1 MSKWGASEI
10 LALLGV
16 VATIV
21 VAVVGP
27 VRRAIGRAWKG
38 ALLRA
43 GRPERRYAAWF
54 VRAWGVYDN
63 PYLDDKED
71 LDLTRTFVSLS
82 FHEPEGDREVR
93 AVATEVLADRAA
105 GNMVIE
111 GEPGSGKS
119 TLLKAYGVGALRAR
133 HWLRGRRPGRAEVP
147 FLVPLRKLA
156 RYLGRG
162 GGLADFLVDDIL
174 VSDCGMT
181 RADAGRLLAYLL
193 ERERVLVML
202 DGLDEVTADRYDAV
216 LEAVHRFLRD
226 HDRERPTHLARV
238 VVTCRRQNFRMI
250 EDEWVPAVAR
260 RVCTLAPLR
269 DSEIFSYLNAL
280 RPKFKAVSG
289 PESFLQAVRASGTL
303 DLHRTP
309 LVLAMSVGLY
319 ARKDYYEIPSSIAK
333 LYQTMIEEMLDRH
346 RFKRDPGG
354 GALRFPVGDKYRLLR
369 EFALATARS
378 PAGFDE
384 FDRRALVD
392 FATALAPDLDAPPEP
407 RALVD
412 EVIGRSGLLTD
423 VTGTGRFVFAHRS
436 IQEHL
441 AAEELRELPD
451 GADLLLDKAADT
463 QWRQVV
469 LFYAAGLDQR
479 AANAFLPRLA
489 DRDRTL
495 AAHCLG
501 RARASDEV
509 AAAIVDGL
517 RPEKR
522 DSDLSALVAA
532 AMSPRASVQEM
543 AVRRLEKT
551 ITDPNASLAALS
563 GDIEG
568 VLPLLNALAGTNAA
582 RIAALVPRVIDRIPD
597 DPRLVEPL
605 WRCLTAP
612 GIEKQAAARAV
623 VSRLLT
629 LAMDPDGL
637 GELNRQ
643 AGYGQAFLTAA
654 VRKQAYPF
662 REGLPTDSNLVTL
675 LAWAEYL
682 AVRPAEPNRFY
693 QAKAAG
699 SLARLEVDTSRTVS
713 VSLFLPARV
722 LSAVGVVAALAGAF
736 AVAVFDRHALTRPFG
751 WWSLLLH
758 LAPAVA
764 AFILCVCV
772 DAWGEG
778 GQEGSWRQK
787 YLRANF
793 DWRSTGHLLVFA
805 TNSFSTPVYT
815 IVVIFVAPLAY
826 AVAAAPLASWSL
838 AGFLVLATAVPIFAY
853 WATILSL
860 CSKGARLHVYRPN
873 PYIDMYD
880 DPRSRHWL
888 R

>member
-21 VAVVGP
+21 VAMVGP
-27 VRRAIGRAWKG
+27 VRRAIGRAWRG

-54 VRAWGVYDN
+54 VRTWGVYDN

-181 RADAGRLLAYLL
+181 RADAVRLLAYLL
-193 ERERVLVML
+193 ERQRVLVML

-250 EDEWVPAVAR
+250 EDEWVPAIAR

-280 RPKFKAVSG
+280 RPKFKAASG

-423 VTGTGRFVFAHRS
+423 VTETGRFVFAHRS

-441 AAEELRELPD
+441 AAEELRKLPD
-451 GADLLLDKAADT
+451 GADLLLDKAADS

-479 AANAFLPRLA
+479 AANEFLPRLA
-489 DRDRTL
+489 DRSF

-501 RARASDEV
+501 RARASDDV
-509 AAAIVDGL
+509 AADILDSL
-517 RPEKR
+517 RPDAR
-522 DSDLSALVAA
+522 DRDLSALVAA
-532 AMSPRASVQEM
+532 AMSPRATVQEM
-543 AVRRLEKT
+543 AVQRLEKT

-563 GDIEG
+563 GDIDG

-612 GIEKQAAARAV
+612 GIDRLPAAKTLVA
-623 VSRLLT
+623 RLLE
-629 LAMDPDGL
+629 LVMEPDGKAAL
-637 GELNRQ
+637 DRQ
-643 AGYGQAFLTAA
+643 ERYDRPFLTAA
-654 VRKQAYPF
+654 VRQKAYPF
-662 REGLPTDSNLVTL
+662 KEGLPLDSNLVTL

-682 AVRPAEPNRFY
+682 EVAPDTLNRFY
-693 QAKAAG
+693 QAKAEG
-699 SLARLEVDTSRTVS
+699 RLARVEVDRSRTVT
-713 VSLFLPARV
+713 VSLFWPARV
-722 LSAVGVVAALAGAF
+722 VNAVGAVAALAGTVN
-736 AVAVFDRHALTRPFG
+736 VAVFEWRALIRPFG
-751 WWSLLLH
+751 WWSPLLH

-764 AFILCVCV
+764 AFGLAIGIIL
-772 DAWGEG
+772 WGEKG
-778 GQEGSWRQK
+778 REGSWRR
-787 YLRANF
+787 YLDEA
-793 DWRSTGHLLVFA
+793 DTKVRSGHAVSTAAERFPNAFLIVFVILLV
-805 TNSFSTPVYT
+805 
-815 IVVIFVAPLAY
+815 PLAY
-826 AVAAAPLASWSL
+826 AVAAAPLATWSL
-838 AGFLVLATAVPIFAY
+838 TGFLVLATAMPFFVYWVPFLALFSEG
-853 WATILSL
+853 T
-860 CSKGARLHVYRPN
+860 RLHLYRPN